1 MRVRNS
7 LLDFKDKVIYQDTDY
22 FAMSLDSLLLANFVT
37 VNLRDKVIVDL
48 CTGNA
53 PVPMLLTYRT
63 KAKIFGIE
71 YQKEIYELGI
81 DSIKENGM
89 SGQITLYND
98 DVKNS
103 LQYFKRECVDVVT
116 VNPPYFKMGEKSFV
130 NDNEIKKIA
139 RHEVL
144 ISLEDII
151 YNASLLLKKGGTFA
165 MVHRPDRLIEI
176 IMLMKKYHIEP
187 KRMRFVIPKM
197 GENANILLIEGKM
210 NGSSGLKILPEL
222 VVYEFDNNYTK
233 EIKEMFGSD
242 THVAK

>member
-1 MRVRNS
+1 MKVRNS
-7 LLDFKDKVIYQDTDY
+7 LLDFKDKIIYQDTDY
-22 FAMSLDSLLLANFVT
+22 FSMSLDSLLLANFVT
-37 VNLRDKVIVDL
+37 VNLRDKVIVDF

-53 PVPMLLTYRT
+53 PIPMLLTYKT
-63 KAKIFGIE
+63 KAKLYGIE
-71 YQKEIYELGI
+71 YQKEICDLGI
-81 DSIKENGM
+81 ESIIENGM
-89 SGQITLYND
+89 NEQITIYND
-98 DVKNS
+98 DVKNC
-103 LQYFKRECVDVVT
+103 LQYFRRESVDIIT
-116 VNPPYFKMGEKSFV
+116 VNPPYFKLDDSSFV

-210 NGSSGLKILPEL
+210 NGSSGLKVLPEL
-222 VVYEFDNNYTK
+222 ITYDKDNNYTK
-233 EIKEMFGSD
+233 EIKDMFGSE